1 MARSSI
7 MVAVKLWGGIWIAML
22 AGVSHGQ
29 TPADAAGNALGPN
42 GPLALAALAPAEA
55 YNRCLALA
63 RTAPDAAARQAAD
76 WHTAGGGHPAQHCGA
91 LALVEAGDFGDAAIA
106 LEALAASMTGFEPA
120 ARAAV
125 LGQAGRAWLQANRTS
140 RAYAAITA
148 GLTLT
153 PDDVELLIDRS
164 EALAATEKY
173 WDSLDDLN
181 RALELDPKRVDA
193 LVFRATAYRLVDA
206 LDLARDNLDQALAL
220 NPRNPDALLELGIVR
235 RLDGDAVGAASAW
248 QQVVQAA
255 PGSPAAITAQ
265 VNLARLDD
273 R

>member
-1 MARSSI
+1 MARSWI
-7 MVAVKLWGGIWIAML
+7 MATAGIWIVVL
-22 AGVSHGQ
+22 AGASQGQ
-29 TPADAAGNALGPN
+29 TSTDSRGSN
-42 GPLALAALAPAEA
+42 GPLALAELAPADA
-55 YNRCLALA
+55 YNRCLELA
-63 RTAPDAAARQAAD
+63 RSAPDAAARQAAD
-76 WHTAGGGHPAQHCGA
+76 WRSAGGGHPARHCSA
-91 LALVEAGDFGDAAIA
+91 LALVEAGKFGDAATE

-193 LVFRATAYRLVDA
+193 LVFRATAYRFVEA

-220 NPRNPDALLELGIVR
+220 DPRNPDALLELGIVR
-235 RLDGDAVGAASAW
+235 RLDGDAVGAAAAW

-265 VNLARLDD
+265 VNLARLDN